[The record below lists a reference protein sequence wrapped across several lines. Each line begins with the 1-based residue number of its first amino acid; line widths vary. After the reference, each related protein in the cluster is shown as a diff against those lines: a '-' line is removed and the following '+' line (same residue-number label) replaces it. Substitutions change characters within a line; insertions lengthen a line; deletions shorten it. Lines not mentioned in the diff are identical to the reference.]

1 MGAPR
6 RSAASY
12 MLTSA
17 LAFAFMTLFVKL
29 AGERLPAQEIVT
41 ARAALTLIF
50 TAVLLRRASIA
61 PLGNRRG
68 LLVLRGVCGFSALSC
83 VYYAVTK
90 LPLAEATVIQ
100 FMHPTTTA
108 LMAAAFLG
116 EPVRRSVLFA
126 SLLGLAGAI
135 VIARPAV
142 LFGASAAPLHT
153 LGLLAAVG
161 GALLTSAAYTV
172 VRKLGQTENAL
183 VIVFYFPLVALPA
196 SLPTMAT
203 NAMWPTAWEWLL
215 LLAVGV
221 CTQIGQIAI
230 TNGLQQHEAGR
241 SAVYSYSQVLFAA
254 LLGWLV
260 FAEVPT
266 TSTIIG
272 ALLILSGAALNL
284 RAERASAG
292 A

>member
-1 MGAPR
+1 
-6 RSAASY
+6 

-17 LAFAFMTLFVKL
+17 LAFALMTLFVKL
-29 AGERLPAQEIVT
+29 AGARLPSQEIVT

-50 TAVLLRRASIA
+50 TAVLLRRARIS

-68 LLVLRGVCGFSALSC
+68 LLVLRGVCGFAALSC

-108 LMAAAFLG
+108 LMAAAFLH
-116 EPVRRSVLFA
+116 EPLRKSVLVA
-126 SLLGLAGAI
+126 SLLGFAGAI
-135 VIARPAV
+135 VIARPTF
-142 LFGASAAPLHT
+142 LFGQSAAALDT
-153 LGLLAAVG
+153 MGVLAALA

-172 VRKLGQTENAL
+172 VRKLGQTEDAL
-183 VIVFYFPLVALPA
+183 VIVFYFPVVALPA

-203 NAMWPTAWEWLL
+203 AAVWPTAWEWVL
-215 LLAVGV
+215 LLAVGIF
-221 CTQIGQIAI
+221 TQIGQVAI
-230 TNGLQQHEAGR
+230 TNGLQRHEAGR
-241 SAVYSYSQVLFAA
+241 AAVYSYSQIVFAA

-266 TSTIIG
+266 AASALG
-272 ALLILSGAALNL
+272 AALILSGALLNL
-284 RAERASAG
+284 RAERRARA